1 MRRPARPG
9 LWLVAAREIRFF
21 RRDHAGL
28 FLLLAVPLIA
38 FAVLAWTFSHP
49 VVRGL
54 NVVVVDMDRSRVS
67 SEFIQAIAAAPGLQV
82 SRREDGLTAATSA
95 IRSGAAI
102 AAVYIPPDFGAD
114 LYAGRRPQIIG
125 FYNTQYYTPGNVAAK
140 GLRDAISAV
149 AARLSPASALKAPAG
164 FGGSLL
170 IEQYVLTNPASNYA
184 AFLVRAV
191 MPTVLHVVI
200 AIATGYAV
208 GT

>member
-1 MRRPARPG
+1 MKRPPRPG
-9 LWLVAAREIRFF
+9 LRLVAAREIRFF

-54 NVVVVDMDRSRVS
+54 NVVIVDTDRSRVS

-82 SRREDGLTAATSA
+82 TERADSLTAATSA

-114 LYAGRRPQIIG
+114 LLAGRRPQIIG
-125 FYNTQYYTPGNVAAK
+125 FYNTQYFTPGNVAAK
-140 GLRDAISAV
+140 GLRGSS
-149 AARLSPASALKAPAG
+149 LG
-164 FGGSLL
+164 FPGQPLEPS
-170 IEQYVLTNPASNYA
+170 EWDK
-184 AFLVRAV
+184 LVDLYRN
-191 MPTVLHVVI
+191 L
-200 AIATGYAV
+200 GQ
-208 GT
+208 GK